1 MDNFF
6 NIVWEY
12 IYSFILTGVALL
24 DFLLEY
30 LHFLGPIPVI
40 FLLAA
45 ATVAVTR
52 VLKRYIKTKR
62 HATLEKDFQ
71 HWLGVRE
78 EAMRCEDREKGK
90 ALAINID
97 KAQLNRAYYD
107 YFLEGLLLGFLTFYL
122 PAISM
127 AAYINEAYK
136 SERLMEL
143 FGRSY
148 VLKFGTGEPVLI
160 GALFC
165 FIFFVVFII
174 SSTFIVKWITKRYC
188 TSSKDC
194 TPDRQGGDG
203 ADTIE
208 SLSKHAIKS
217 KNSTCNFSVRIEEST
232 A

>member
-1 MDNFF
+1 MDEFF

-62 HATLEKDFQ
+62 LVTLEKDFQ

-90 ALAINID
+90 ILARNID
-97 KAQLNRAYYD
+97 KGHLNRAYYD
-107 YFLEGLLLGFLTFYL
+107 YFLEGLLLGFITFYL
-122 PAISM
+122 PVISM
-127 AAYINEAYK
+127 AAYINEAYRG
-136 SERLMEL
+136 ERLMEL
-143 FGRSY
+143 FGKR
-148 VLKFGTGEPVLI
+148 GM
-160 GALFC
+160 ALV
-165 FIFFVVFII
+165 IF
-174 SSTFIVKWITKRYC
+174 K
-188 TSSKDC
+188 
-194 TPDRQGGDG
+194 G
-203 ADTIE
+203 
-208 SLSKHAIKS
+208 
-217 KNSTCNFSVRIEEST
+217 
-232 A
+232 